1 MDRNE
6 NLAARPPIVVV
17 LGHVDHGKTTLL
29 DKIRNT
35 HIQDKEAGGITQ
47 KIGAS
52 QITTKDSKKITF
64 IDTPGHAAFS
74 NMRSRGAEV
83 ADIAIL
89 VVAADDGGK
98 PQTAEALDYIKK
110 AKIPFIVAF
119 TKTDMPSASPE
130 KATSQLEKLGVV
142 FEGKGGDI
150 PHVKVSGKTGE
161 GIKDLLETITLVA
174 EVNGIKGDVNAPLE
188 AVVIE
193 TSTGKGGP
201 LASIVA
207 RNGNLK
213 VGDNLFNNGLVGEG
227 KGLIG
232 FEGKSVRNV
241 GPGDAA
247 QILGFSVLQIV
258 VTKIEIKESPD
269 VGRSQKVNKKEIRE
283 SFEGEIRILLKA
295 DTAGSLEAITASLP
309 SKVVV
314 IDSGVGEIGESDVL
328 MAKSSKAEILA
339 FNIKT
344 RSSVMKL
351 ADTEDVK
358 IETFDIIYKLLERL
372 DEIIKG
378 QDEDVSGKAQ
388 IIAIFPYNK
397 KKVAGCKILEG
408 VINKTD
414 KLILKS
420 ENKNVG
426 QVKIVSMKKQ
436 KLEISSATSQEEFGA
451 IIEPQLDFKVGDM
464 LLSLRK

>member
-6 NLAARPPIVVV
+6 NLSARPPIVVV

-35 HIQDKEAGGITQ
+35 HIQNKEAGGITQ

-52 QITTKDSKKITF
+52 QVTTKDEKKITF

-74 NMRSRGAEV
+74 KMRSRGADV

-89 VVAADDGGK
+89 VVAADDGVK
-98 PQTAEALDYIKK
+98 PQTTEALDYIKK

-119 TKTDMPSASPE
+119 TKTDLPSASPD

-142 FEGKGGDI
+142 FEGKGGDT
-150 PHVKVSGKTGE
+150 PYVSVSGKTGE
-161 GIKDLLETITLVA
+161 GIKDLLETITLVS
-174 EVNGIKGDVNAPLE
+174 EVNDFKGDENAPLE

-201 LASIVA
+201 LASVVI
-207 RNGNLK
+207 RNGSLK
-213 VGDNLFNNGLVGEG
+213 VGDSLFNEQLVGKV

-232 FEGKSVRNV
+232 FEGRSIKNV

-247 QILGFSVLQIV
+247 QILGFSVLPVIGTKIKTKESLD
-258 VTKIEIKESPD
+258 VTKSQKTTKKEVKES
-269 VGRSQKVNKKEIRE
+269 V
-283 SFEGEIRILLKA
+283 EGEIRILLKA
-295 DTAGSLEAITASLP
+295 DTAGSLEALIASLP

-314 IDSGVGEIGESDVL
+314 IESGVGEIGESDVL

-344 RSSVMKL
+344 M
-351 ADTEDVK
+351 
-358 IETFDIIYKLLERL
+358 
-372 DEIIKG
+372 
-378 QDEDVSGKAQ
+378 
-388 IIAIFPYNK
+388 
-397 KKVAGCKILEG
+397 
-408 VINKTD
+408 
-414 KLILKS
+414 
-420 ENKNVG
+420 
-426 QVKIVSMKKQ
+426 
-436 KLEISSATSQEEFGA
+436 
-451 IIEPQLDFKVGDM
+451 
-464 LLSLRK
+464 

>member
-6 NLAARPPIVVV
+6 NLSARPPIVVV

-35 HIQDKEAGGITQ
+35 HIQNKEAGGITQ

-52 QITTKDSKKITF
+52 QVTTKDEKKITF

-74 NMRSRGAEV
+74 KMRSRGADV

-89 VVAADDGGK
+89 VVAADDGVK
-98 PQTAEALDYIKK
+98 PQTTEALDYIKK

-119 TKTDMPSASPE
+119 TKTDLPSASPD

-142 FEGKGGDI
+142 FEGKGGDT
-150 PHVKVSGKTGE
+150 PYVSVSGKTGE
-161 GIKDLLETITLVA
+161 GIKDLLETITLVS
-174 EVNGIKGDVNAPLE
+174 EVNDFKGDENAPLE

-201 LASIVA
+201 LASVVI
-207 RNGNLK
+207 RNGSLK
-213 VGDNLFNNGLVGEG
+213 VGDSLFNEQLVGKV

-232 FEGKSVRNV
+232 FEGRSIKNV

-247 QILGFSVLQIV
+247 QILGFSVLPVIGTKIKTKESLD
-258 VTKIEIKESPD
+258 VTKSQKTTKKEVKES
-269 VGRSQKVNKKEIRE
+269 V
-283 SFEGEIRILLKA
+283 EGEIRILLKA
-295 DTAGSLEAITASLP
+295 DTAGSLEAIIASLP
-309 SKVVV
+309 AKIVV
-314 IDSGVGEIGESDVL
+314 IESGVGEIGESDVL

-344 RSSVMKL
+344 RSNVMKL
-351 ADTEDVK
+351 ADTEDIKV
-358 IETFDIIYKLLERL
+358 ETFDIIYKLLERL

-378 QDEDVSGKAQ
+378 QDEEVSGKAQ
-388 IIAIFPYNK
+388 IIAIFPFNN

-420 ENKNVG
+420 ETKNIG

-436 KLEISSATSQEEFGA
+436 KQEVTSAKSQEEFGA